1 MTRGRPM
8 RHILLAVLLAGAASG
23 PAIAADLAAP
33 PPPDRHLT
41 GKERLSDKGSDEQR
55 MDDCKVPATR
65 RTRARPTACP
75 GMWRT
80 EAGR

>member
-1 MTRGRPM
+1 M
-8 RHILLAVLLAGAASG
+8 RRTLLIVLLAGAAASS
-23 PAIAADLAAP
+23 AIAADLASP
-33 PPPDRHLT
+33 PPLDHRLT

-55 MDDCKVPATR
+55 LDDCKVPAAR